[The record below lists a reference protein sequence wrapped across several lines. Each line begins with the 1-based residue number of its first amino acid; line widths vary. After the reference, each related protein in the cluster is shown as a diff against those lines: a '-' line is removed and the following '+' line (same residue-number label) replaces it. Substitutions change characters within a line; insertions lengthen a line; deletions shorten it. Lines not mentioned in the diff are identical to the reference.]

1 MIKKR
6 TAAQKAATEAKKN
19 KDDYNRWRSRQTSF
33 RLSEEEFAQLSMY
46 VKLSGK
52 SKQEYITD
60 RVLNRDVVVQGN
72 TRVFKALRDT
82 LGEVLAELRR
92 IEAGGEVSP
101 ELNGTIRMIA
111 GIMDGLRGEDDKG

>member
-82 LGEVLAELRR
+82 LAEVLAELRR

>member
-72 TRVFKALRDT
+72 TRVYKALRDT
-82 LGEVLAELRR
+82 LAEVLAELRR
-92 IEAGGEVSP
+92 IDAGGTVSP

-111 GIMDGLRGEDDKG
+111 GIMEGLRGEDDRG

>member
-46 VKLSGK
+46 VKLSGR

-82 LGEVLAELRR
+82 LAEVLAELRR

>member
-33 RLSEEEFAQLSMY
+33 RLSEEEFAQLAMY
-46 VKLSGK
+46 VKLSGR

-72 TRVFKALRDT
+72 TRVYKALRDT
-82 LGEVLAELRR
+82 LAEVLAELRR

-111 GIMDGLRGEDDKG
+111 GIMDGLRGEDDRG

>member
-33 RLSEEEFAQLSMY
+33 RLSEEEFAELAVY

-72 TRVFKALRDT
+72 PRVFKALRET
-82 LGEVLAELRR
+82 LAEVLAELRR
-92 IEAGGEVSP
+92 IEAGSDVRP
-101 ELNGTIRMIA
+101 ELTDTIRMIA
-111 GIMDGLRGEDDKG
+111 VIMDGLKDGRRP

>member
-1 MIKKR
+1 MSS
-6 TAAQKAATEAKKN
+6 KN
-19 KDDYNRWRSRQTSF
+19 YDNYNRWRSRQTSF
-33 RLSEEEFAQLSMY
+33 RLSEEEFAQLAMY
-46 VKLSGK
+46 VKLSGR

-72 TRVFKALRDT
+72 TRVYKALRDT
-82 LGEVLAELRR
+82 LAKVLAELRR
-92 IEAGGEVSP
+92 IEAGGTVSP

>member
-1 MIKKR
+1 MS
-6 TAAQKAATEAKKN
+6 QKN
-19 KDDYNRWRSRQTSF
+19 RDDYNRWRSRQTAF

-72 TRVFKALRDT
+72 PRVFKALRDT
-82 LGEVLAELRR
+82 LAEVLTELRR
-92 IEAGGEVSP
+92 IEAGGTVSP
-101 ELNGTIRMIA
+101 ELNGTIRMITE
-111 GIMDGLRGEDDKG
+111 IMEGSHGEDAKG

>member
-1 MIKKR
+1 MKKR

-82 LGEVLAELRR
+82 LAEVLAELRR

>member
-1 MIKKR
+1 MS
-6 TAAQKAATEAKKN
+6 QKN
-19 KDDYNRWRSRQTSF
+19 RDDYNRWRSRQTAF
-33 RLSEEEFAQLSMY
+33 RLSEEEFAELAVY

-72 TRVFKALRDT
+72 PRVFKALRET
-82 LGEVLAELRR
+82 LAEVLAELRR

-111 GIMDGLRGEDDKG
+111 GIMDGLPGEDDKG

>member
-1 MIKKR
+1 VIKKR

-82 LGEVLAELRR
+82 LAEVLAELRR

>member
-1 MIKKR
+1 MSS
-6 TAAQKAATEAKKN
+6 KN
-19 KDDYNRWRSRQTSF
+19 YDNYNRWRSRQTSF
-33 RLSEEEFAQLSMY
+33 RLSEEEFAQLAMY
-46 VKLSGK
+46 VKLSGR

-72 TRVFKALRDT
+72 TRVYKALRDT
-82 LGEVLAELRR
+82 LAEVLAELRR
-92 IEAGGEVSP
+92 IEAGGTVSP

>member
-19 KDDYNRWRSRQTSF
+19 RDDYNRWRSRQTSF

-82 LGEVLAELRR
+82 LAEVLAELRR

-111 GIMDGLRGEDDKG
+111 GIMEGLRGEDDRG

>member
-82 LGEVLAELRR
+82 LAEVLAELRR

-111 GIMDGLRGEDDKG
+111 GIMEGLRGEDDRG

>member
-46 VKLSGK
+46 VKLSGR

-82 LGEVLAELRR
+82 LAEVLAELRR
-92 IEAGGEVSP
+92 IEAGGDVRP
-101 ELNGTIRMIA
+101 ELTDTIRMIA
-111 GIMDGLRGEDDKG
+111 GIMEGMRDGGRP

>member
-1 MIKKR
+1 MS
-6 TAAQKAATEAKKN
+6 QKN
-19 KDDYNRWRSRQTSF
+19 RDDYNRWRSRQTAF
-33 RLSEEEFAQLSMY
+33 RLSEEEFAELAVY

-72 TRVFKALRDT
+72 PRVFKALRET
-82 LGEVLAELRR
+82 LA
-92 IEAGGEVSP
+92 EVSP

-111 GIMDGLRGEDDKG
+111 GIMDGLRGEDGRG

>member
-1 MIKKR
+1 MS
-6 TAAQKAATEAKKN
+6 QKN

-33 RLSEEEFAQLSMY
+33 RLSEEEFAQLSVY

-82 LGEVLAELRR
+82 LAEVLAELRR

-111 GIMDGLRGEDDKG
+111 

>member
-1 MIKKR
+1 M
-6 TAAQKAATEAKKN
+6 
-19 KDDYNRWRSRQTSF
+19 
-33 RLSEEEFAQLSMY
+33 
-46 VKLSGK
+46 
-52 SKQEYITD
+52 
-60 RVLNRDVVVQGN
+60 VQGN

-82 LGEVLAELRR
+82 LAEVLAELRR

>member
-1 MIKKR
+1 MS
-6 TAAQKAATEAKKN
+6 QKN
-19 KDDYNRWRSRQTSF
+19 RDDYNRWRSRQTSF

-46 VKLSGK
+46 VKLSGR

-72 TRVFKALRDT
+72 TRVYKALRDT
-82 LGEVLAELRR
+82 LAEVLAELRR
-92 IEAGGEVSP
+92 TNVGGTVSP

-111 GIMDGLRGEDDKG
+111 GIMDGLRGEDAKG

>member
-1 MIKKR
+1 M
-6 TAAQKAATEAKKN
+6 TSKN
-19 KDDYNRWRSRQTSF
+19 YDNYNRWRSRQTSF

-82 LGEVLAELRR
+82 LAEVLAELRR

-111 GIMDGLRGEDDKG
+111 GIMEGLRGEDDRG

>member
-19 KDDYNRWRSRQTSF
+19 RDDYNRWRSRQTSF

-72 TRVFKALRDT
+72 TRVYKALRDT
-82 LGEVLAELRR
+82 LAEVLTELRR

-111 GIMDGLRGEDDKG
+111 GIMEGLRGEDDRG

>member
-19 KDDYNRWRSRQTSF
+19 KDTYHRWRNRQTAF
-33 RLSEEEFAQLSMY
+33 RLSEEEFAQLKLY

-72 TRVFKALRDT
+72 TRVYKALRDT
-82 LGEVLAELRR
+82 LAEVLAELRR
-92 IEAGGEVSP
+92 IEAGGEMRP
-101 ELNGTIRMIA
+101 ELTDTIRMIA
-111 GIMDGLRGEDDKG
+111 EIMDGLRREDGTR

>member
-46 VKLSGK
+46 VKLSGR

-82 LGEVLAELRR
+82 LAEVLAELRR
-92 IEAGGEVSP
+92 IDAGGMVSP

>member
-19 KDDYNRWRSRQTSF
+19 KDDYQRWRNRQTGF
-33 RLSEEEFAQLSMY
+33 RLSEEESAQLDIY

-72 TRVFKALRDT
+72 PRVFKALRDT
-82 LGEVLAELRR
+82 LAEVLAELRR
-92 IEAGGEVSP
+92 IEAGGDVRP
-101 ELNGTIRMIA
+101 ELTDTIRMIA
-111 GIMDGLRGEDDKG
+111 GIMEGMRDGGRT